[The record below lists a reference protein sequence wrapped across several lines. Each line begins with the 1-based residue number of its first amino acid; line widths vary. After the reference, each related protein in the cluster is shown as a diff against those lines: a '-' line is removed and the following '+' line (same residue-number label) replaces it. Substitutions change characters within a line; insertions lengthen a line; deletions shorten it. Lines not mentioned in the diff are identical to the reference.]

1 MADTTTST
9 LPGGRFSPSRVL
21 LLTVSALWLAVLA
34 ACTPKRIVATGPPP
48 VAPARTVPQ
57 DTGGVTEP
65 PSPGTAPEP
74 VPETIP
80 EPMPETTVDN
90 VTLGLQAAELARRQL
105 GKSYQWG
112 AAGPD
117 RFDCSGLVF
126 YVYGCLGVSLPRV
139 VSDQATAGQEV
150 SRKRLQPGD
159 LLFFAID
166 SGRINHVGIYIGGH
180 RFVHAPRRHH
190 PVRTADLNDAYWR
203 NRLKTARRIN
213 PAP

>member
-1 MADTTTST
+1 M
-9 LPGGRFSPSRVL
+9 L
-21 LLTVSALWLAVLA
+21 LAFAP
-34 ACTPKRIVATGPPP
+34 ACTPKRIVTGEPPP
-48 VAPARTVPQ
+48 VTPAGTSPE
-57 DTGGVTEP
+57 DTGGGSERT
-65 PSPGTAPEP
+65 SPGTAPES
-74 VPETIP
+74 VLKTAQESA
-80 EPMPETTVDN
+80 PETTADN
-90 VTLGLQAAELARRQL
+90 VTLGLRAAELARGQV

-139 VSDQATAGQEV
+139 VAAQVSAGREV

-159 LLFFAID
+159 LLFFAVD
-166 SGRINHVGIYIGGH
+166 SSRINHVGIYIGGH
-180 RFVHAPRRHH
+180 KFVHAPRRYH

-203 NRLKTARRIN
+203 QRLRTARRIN